1 MNQIKRMAWG
11 VINAIQL
18 LITLFWTAPL
28 ISLALLIRAV
38 TGNPNVPLRM
48 AGWCW
53 APLLVTGALARLE
66 VSGREHIDPDGPA
79 IYIANHQSMIDVC
92 ALFMALPIPLR
103 FMLKAE
109 LARIP
114 FLGWYTRAMGMILV
128 HRGHPGHIRRRLA
141 EAAEMLRNGQSLAAF
156 PEGTRS
162 RDGSIGRF
170 KHGVFQAAIN
180 AGVPVVPIAITGS
193 GRVMPPGGFRIRPGR
208 IRVKVGRPIETRQLD
223 PKDRIALAEQA
234 RRAIERLQ
242 TSTLL

>member
-1 MNQIKRMAWG
+1 MNPIKRMAWG

-28 ISLALLIRAV
+28 ISLALLVRAV
-38 TGNPNVPLRM
+38 TGSPHVPLRM

-66 VSGREHIDPDGPA
+66 VSGREHIDPNAPA
-79 IYIANHQSMIDVC
+79 IYVANHQSMIDVC

-128 HRGHPGHIRRRLA
+128 HRGQPAHVRTRLA
-141 EAAEMLRNGQSLAAF
+141 EVVALLRDGQSLAAF

-162 RDGSIGRF
+162 RDGAIGRF
-170 KHGVFQAAIN
+170 KQGIFQAAI
-180 AGVPVVPIAITGS
+180 AADVPVVPIAITGS

-208 IRVKVGRPIETRQLD
+208 IRVRIGQPIETCRLD
-223 PKDRIALAEQA
+223 PKDRSTLAEQA
-234 RRAIERLQ
+234 RAAIECLQ
-242 TSTLL
+242 T